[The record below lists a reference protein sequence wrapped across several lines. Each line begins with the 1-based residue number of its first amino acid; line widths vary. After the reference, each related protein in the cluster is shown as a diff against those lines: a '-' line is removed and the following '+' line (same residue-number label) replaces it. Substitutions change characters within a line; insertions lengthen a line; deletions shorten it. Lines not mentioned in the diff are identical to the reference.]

1 MSKLEYLHGRLSYRR
16 KSSGAERGR
25 EDFWLTRNRDG
36 SRSLRSIA
44 MTDDSRFVRDVLYTL
59 GADLRPAEAFIRL
72 MVGDTHSGSGYFRTD
87 GERLRIACDGRD
99 TGHTEQIVA
108 VPRRFHIS
116 THSVMLDGWPFWA
129 YDPAGPQQ
137 QELVV
142 YNTSTR
148 WNGTDGPLGRLE
160 TLDVTSLGEEDVS
173 VPAGR
178 FRCRH
183 YAFDTKHV
191 KDVPTS
197 HVYVTGEHSLLVRY
211 DWDAFDLEYVLERL
225 TREEPRD

>member
-1 MSKLEYLHGRLSYRR
+1 MLEYLHGRLSYRR
-16 KSSGAERGR
+16 KSTGAERGR
-25 EDFWLTRNRDG
+25 EDFQLTRNRDG
-36 SRSLRSIA
+36 SRSLRSLA
-44 MTDDSRFVRDVLYTL
+44 MTDDSRFVRDVTYTL
-59 GADLRPAEAFIRL
+59 GADLRPAEVFVRL
-72 MVGDTHSGSGYFRTD
+72 MVEGQLSGSGYFRTD
-87 GERLRIACDGRD
+87 GERLRVVSDGRD
-99 TGHTEQIVA
+99 TGRSEQVLP
-108 VPRRFHIS
+108 VPPRFHVS
-116 THSVMLDGWPFWA
+116 THAVMLDGWPFWA
-129 YDPAGPQQ
+129 YDPAGARQ

-160 TLDVTSLGEEDVS
+160 TLDVTFLGEEDVT

-183 YAFDTKHV
+183 FTFETKHV
-191 KDVPTS
+191 RDVPTS

-211 DWDAFDLEYVLERL
+211 DWDGFGLEYVLERL

>member
-1 MSKLEYLHGRLSYRR
+1 MLEYLHGRLSYRR
-16 KSSGAERGR
+16 KSTGAERGR

-36 SRSLRSIA
+36 SRSLRSLA
-44 MTDDSRFVRDVLYTL
+44 MTDDSRFVRDVTYTL
-59 GADLRPAEAFIRL
+59 GADLRPAEVFVRL
-72 MVGDTHSGSGYFRTD
+72 MVEGQLSGSGYFRTD
-87 GERLRIACDGRD
+87 GERLRVVSDGRD
-99 TGHTEQIVA
+99 TGRSEQVLP
-108 VPRRFHIS
+108 VPRRFHVS
-116 THSVMLDGWPFWA
+116 THAVMLDGWPFWA
-129 YDPAGPQQ
+129 YDPAGGQQ

-160 TLDVTSLGEEDVS
+160 TLDVRFLGEEDVT

-183 YAFDTKHV
+183 FTFDTKHV

-211 DWDAFDLEYVLERL
+211 DWDGFGLEYVLERL